1 MDRGV
6 IADLQKELQRVK
18 RELKDTQAS
27 LSFWETNG
35 VLLTDLEKQ
44 YFYQRYRKEWRE
56 RRAREQAEAAAK
68 LKEMAVYFEDCRT
81 PLGGTQHEKRV

>member
-1 MDRGV
+1 MDKVV
-6 IADLQKELQRVK
+6 IADLQRELQQVK
-18 RELKDTQAS
+18 RELKETQSS
-27 LSFWETNG
+27 LAFWETNG

-56 RRAREQAEAAAK
+56 RRVKEQAEAAAK

-81 PLGGTQHEKRV
+81 PLGGIHHEKGV